1 LNVFSKTQPKPY
13 VNSISCGWPQLS
25 WLCPDKR
32 HPKTSCRRTDVFY
45 GSWVELDVIASTI
58 ICYPPLLKDAMR
70 LSGFFNSPF
79 FKRII

>member
-1 LNVFSKTQPKPY
+1 VTQPKPY
-13 VNSISCGWPQLS
+13 VKHKLRLAAVILAVSRQ
-25 WLCPDKR
+25 
-32 HPKTSCRRTDVFY
+32 KTSKTSSRRTDVFY
-45 GSWVELDVIASTI
+45 RSWVELDVIASTI